1 MIGGQEEKITIELL
15 PNLEGV
21 QPVQKNLSHF
31 QQLEKKVALIEKVLG
46 INISNQY
53 DIKLNLKLERN
64 IHDLEELNLNSEDY
78 IKRIKILKDDM
89 ENLQIK
95 KEDVGFKDDKF

>member
-1 MIGGQEEKITIELL
+1 M
-15 PNLEGV
+15 
-21 QPVQKNLSHF
+21 
-31 QQLEKKVALIEKVLG
+31 ALIEKVLG

-89 ENLQIK
+89 ENL
-95 KEDVGFKDDKF
+95 